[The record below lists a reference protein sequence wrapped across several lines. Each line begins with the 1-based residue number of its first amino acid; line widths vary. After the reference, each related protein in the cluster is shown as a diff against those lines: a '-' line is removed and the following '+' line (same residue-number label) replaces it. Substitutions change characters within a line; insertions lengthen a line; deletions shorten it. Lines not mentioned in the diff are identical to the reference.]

1 MSTLLARIGN
11 GGIRLPKVKDL
22 FNGIKKGKHFLAFLP
37 SLLVSFISIIIL
49 CTFIMGILSYN
60 VVKSFM
66 TDRIIASN
74 NKLLNQYKTSIDIAL
89 VETVD
94 NMSLQ
99 IMHDINST
107 YELKRYFNESL
118 EKDMADIPY
127 VSNYLKNMKVV
138 NPLVFSLAV
147 YYSNNNLLISTDYI
161 RHTLY
166 RPLEEQKDLSNYYH
180 IVQKA
185 AENRHNS
192 EDQLS
197 LIFDYGKNLDFK
209 PSDVRVDAAPKT
221 IIHAVRISYGY
232 NKSIKGAVIVTVSGD
247 IFKSFLSKY
256 APEDLGSIFIF
267 DEDGTIISHTDNDYI
282 GHDISE
288 LGYKKLYGKGGRSG
302 YFLEE
307 INGVPSVVSYQ
318 SSSYDGWT
326 YVSTAPIEAISSV
339 TAYIL
344 RILIIVALVS
354 VSVGIAV
361 SFAEAK
367 KLAKPMKSIVNYCI
381 ASPYAAGFI
390 QAKRDDEYSLIGKT
404 FNSMEALMKEKEAEL
419 VKVLPMIKMNFL
431 SALLSDSPPDSTEI
445 SARMKMLGIGF
456 SFKFFCAAA
465 VKLEKLQESE
475 KVILYEYEKISICS
489 KLNEIFTTDHCAC
502 LYYEKDNTITV
513 LLNFDSEENAIYELG
528 RTFFDQT
535 KREAAENIS
544 ILKYLSFGKIET
556 DIRHMNTSFKMALK
570 GLDYSYVF
578 PERDIFTFGDI
589 LGFEQKRSFSNK
601 LLLNNLAN
609 SLRSLNC
616 EKSQSDIENLI
627 KTIRN
632 GSFSYQQIYA
642 TLSTCVSMVESF
654 ICTHL
659 GKEIDLEKEFNN
671 TPDILKFEIW
681 IKKVIQNAFGN
692 IEDVRSDNKY
702 IVAKAQE
709 FIGQNIQNAQL
720 SLEYVA
726 KELGINYKYLSR
738 VFKSETGVKFIDY
751 VTNVKLN
758 YCRNLL
764 INTDLKVEEISD
776 IMKYSTS
783 HYFISRFK
791 MMFGCTPK
799 EYRNN
804 YQNAKNVK

>member
-1 MSTLLARIGN
+1 
-11 GGIRLPKVKDL
+11 
-22 FNGIKKGKHFLAFLP
+22 
-37 SLLVSFISIIIL
+37 
-49 CTFIMGILSYN
+49 
-60 VVKSFM
+60 
-66 TDRIIASN
+66 
-74 NKLLNQYKTSIDIAL
+74 
-89 VETVD
+89 
-94 NMSLQ
+94 
-99 IMHDINST
+99 
-107 YELKRYFNESL
+107 
-118 EKDMADIPY
+118 
-127 VSNYLKNMKVV
+127 
-138 NPLVFSLAV
+138 
-147 YYSNNNLLISTDYI
+147 
-161 RHTLY
+161 
-166 RPLEEQKDLSNYYH
+166 
-180 IVQKA
+180 
-185 AENRHNS
+185 
-192 EDQLS
+192 
-197 LIFDYGKNLDFK
+197 
-209 PSDVRVDAAPKT
+209 
-221 IIHAVRISYGY
+221 
-232 NKSIKGAVIVTVSGD
+232 
-247 IFKSFLSKY
+247 
-256 APEDLGSIFIF
+256 
-267 DEDGTIISHTDNDYI
+267 
-282 GHDISE
+282 
-288 LGYKKLYGKGGRSG
+288 
-302 YFLEE
+302 
-307 INGVPSVVSYQ
+307 
-318 SSSYDGWT
+318 
-326 YVSTAPIEAISSV
+326 
-339 TAYIL
+339 
-344 RILIIVALVS
+344 
-354 VSVGIAV
+354 
-361 SFAEAK
+361 
-367 KLAKPMKSIVNYCI
+367 
-381 ASPYAAGFI
+381 
-390 QAKRDDEYSLIGKT
+390 
-404 FNSMEALMKEKEAEL
+404 
-419 VKVLPMIKMNFL
+419 
-431 SALLSDSPPDSTEI
+431 
-445 SARMKMLGIGF
+445 
-456 SFKFFCAAA
+456 
-465 VKLEKLQESE
+465 
-475 KVILYEYEKISICS
+475 
-489 KLNEIFTTDHCAC
+489 
-502 LYYEKDNTITV
+502 
-513 LLNFDSEENAIYELG
+513 
-528 RTFFDQT
+528 
-535 KREAAENIS
+535 
-544 ILKYLSFGKIET
+544 
-556 DIRHMNTSFKMALK
+556 MNTSFKMALK